1 MVTVRLNTRS
11 VTIAT
16 LFCLKSAGKFDVSS
30 LDPTRDAHRSG
41 KPEGVDALIAPEGS
55 LEVLSQMEVAR
66 LRDTSLGGL
75 HELLRRCALAVLNSG
90 NMEDDSLQV
99 MARHRDFDIQVVQQ
113 ERGIKLELR
122 NAPAAAFVDGQMIRG
137 IREHLFAV
145 LRDIVY
151 VHNEIRLHPRFDL
164 EAPGGVTDAVFHT
177 LRNARALFPGQPP
190 NLVVCWGGHSISRPE
205 YDYAKH
211 VGYELGLR
219 GMDICTGCGPGA
231 MKGPMK
237 GAAVGHAKQHRDG
250 GRYVGISE
258 PGIIAAEPP
267 NPIVNHLVIMPDME
281 KRLEAFVRIGHGFV
295 VFPGGV
301 GTMEEL
307 LYLFSILL
315 HAENAE
321 VPFPLVLTGP
331 AASAD
336 YFRRLEDFLVSTLGP
351 SVTTHYQVI
360 IDDPVAVA
368 RAMRRGMEEVRR
380 FRIARSD
387 AFYFNWVLR
396 IDPEL
401 QQPFVPSHPNM
412 AGLSLHREQPLHAL
426 AANLRAAFS
435 GIVAGNVKET
445 GIRAIELHGPF
456 QIRGAPDLMRSLDR
470 LLDGFVREQRMK
482 LPGSQYTPCYEIVV

>member
-1 MVTVRLNTRS
+1 MSSPVTP
-11 VTIAT
+11 A
-16 LFCLKSAGKFDVSS
+16 AGHPSKPDV
-30 LDPTRDAHRSG
+30 
-41 KPEGVDALIAPEGS
+41 VDALIAPEGS
-55 LEVLSQMEVAR
+55 LEVLSQHEVVR

-75 HELLRRCALAVLNSG
+75 HELLRRCTLAVLNSG
-90 NMEDDSLQV
+90 SVVDDSLQV
-99 MARHRDFDIQVVQQ
+99 MQRHPDFDIQVVQQ

-122 NAPAAAFVDGQMIRG
+122 NAPAEAFVDGQMIRG

-164 EAPGGVTDAVFHT
+164 TASSGITDAVFHT
-177 LRNARALFPGQPP
+177 LRNARALSPGQPP
-190 NLVVCWGGHSISRPE
+190 NLVVCWGGHSVSRVE
-205 YDYAKH
+205 YDYAKR

-237 GAAVGHAKQHRDG
+237 GAAVGHAKQHRSM

-281 KRLEAFVRIGHGFV
+281 QRLEAFVRIGHGFV

-307 LYLFSILL
+307 LYLFAILL
-315 HAENAE
+315 HEENAE
-321 VPFPLVLTGP
+321 TPFPLVLTGP
-331 AASAD
+331 ACAAD
-336 YFRRLEDFLVSTLGP
+336 YFRRLDDFLTRVLGTA
-351 SVTTHYQVI
+351 VAGRYQVI
-360 IDDPVAVA
+360 LDDPVAVA

-396 IDPEL
+396 IAPQL
-401 QQPFVPSHPNM
+401 QQPFAPTHERM
-412 AGLSLHREQPLHAL
+412 AALSLHRDQPLHDL

-435 GIVAGNVKET
+435 GIVAGNVKEA
-445 GIRAIELHGPF
+445 GIQAIERHGPF
-456 QIRGAPDLMRSLDR
+456 AIRGEAAIMQSLDQ
-470 LLDGFVREQRMK
+470 LLDGFVREQRMR
-482 LPGSQYTPCYEIVV
+482 LPGREYIPCYRIVV

>member
-1 MVTVRLNTRS
+1 MSSPVTPALGNPS
-11 VTIAT
+11 
-16 LFCLKSAGKFDVSS
+16 KPDV
-30 LDPTRDAHRSG
+30 
-41 KPEGVDALIAPEGS
+41 VDALIAPEGS
-55 LEVLSQMEVAR
+55 LEVLSQHEVVR

-75 HELLRRCALAVLNSG
+75 HELLRRCTLAVLNSG
-90 NMEDDSLQV
+90 SVVDDSLQV
-99 MARHRDFDIQVVQQ
+99 MQRYPDFDIQVVQQ

-122 NAPAAAFVDGQMIRG
+122 NAPAEAFVDGQMIRG

-164 EAPGGVTDAVFHT
+164 NASGGITDAVFHT
-177 LRNARALFPGQPP
+177 LRNARALSPGQPP
-190 NLVVCWGGHSISRPE
+190 NLVVCWGGHSVSRTE
-205 YDYAKH
+205 YDYAKR

-237 GAAVGHAKQHRDG
+237 GAAVGHAKQHRSM

-281 KRLEAFVRIGHGFV
+281 QRLEAFVRVGHGFI

-307 LYLFSILL
+307 LYLFAILL
-315 HAENAE
+315 HEENAQT
-321 VPFPLVLTGP
+321 PFPLVLTGP
-331 AASAD
+331 ASAAD
-336 YFRRLEDFLVSTLGP
+336 YFRRLDDFLARVLGTA
-351 SVTTHYQVI
+351 VAGRYQVI
-360 IDDPVAVA
+360 LDDPVAVA

-396 IDPEL
+396 IAPQL
-401 QQPFVPSHPNM
+401 QKPFVPSHENM
-412 AGLSLHREQPLHAL
+412 AALSLHRDQPLHDL

-435 GIVAGNVKET
+435 GIVAGNVKEA
-445 GIRAIELHGPF
+445 GIQAIERHGPF
-456 QIRGAPDLMRSLDR
+456 AIRGEPAIMQSLDQ
-470 LLDGFVREQRMK
+470 LLDGFVREQRMR
-482 LPGSQYTPCYEIVV
+482 LPGREYTPCYRIVV

>member
-1 MVTVRLNTRS
+1 MSSPDTP
-11 VTIAT
+11 A
-16 LFCLKSAGKFDVSS
+16 AGLSN
-30 LDPTRDAHRSG
+30 
-41 KPEGVDALIAPEGS
+41 KPEVVDALIAPEGS
-55 LEVLSQMEVAR
+55 LEVLSQHEVVR

-75 HELLRRCALAVLNSG
+75 HELLRRCTLAVLNSG
-90 NMEDDSLQV
+90 SVVDDSLQV
-99 MARHRDFDIQVVQQ
+99 MHRYPDFDIQVVQQ

-122 NAPAAAFVDGQMIRG
+122 NAPAEAFVDGQMIRG

-164 EAPGGVTDAVFHT
+164 TDTGGITDAVFHT
-177 LRNARALFPGQPP
+177 LRNARALSPGQPP
-190 NLVVCWGGHSISRPE
+190 NLVVCWGGHSVSRVE
-205 YDYAKH
+205 YDYAKR

-237 GAAVGHAKQHRDG
+237 GAAVGHAKQHRSM

-281 KRLEAFVRIGHGFV
+281 QRLEAFVRVGHGFI

-307 LYLFSILL
+307 LYLFAILL
-315 HAENAE
+315 HEENAQT
-321 VPFPLVLTGP
+321 PFPLVLTGP
-331 AASAD
+331 ASAAD
-336 YFRRLEDFLVSTLGP
+336 YFRRLDDFLGRVLGTA
-351 SVTTHYQVI
+351 VAGRYQVI
-360 IDDPVAVA
+360 LDDPVAVA

-380 FRIARSD
+380 FRIVRSD

-396 IDPEL
+396 IAPQL
-401 QQPFVPSHPNM
+401 QKPFAPTHENM
-412 AGLSLHREQPLHAL
+412 AALSLHRDQPLHDL

-435 GIVAGNVKET
+435 GIVAGNVKEA
-445 GIRAIELHGPF
+445 GIQAIERHGPF
-456 QIRGAPDLMRSLDR
+456 AIRGEPAIMQSLDR
-470 LLDGFVREQRMK
+470 LLDGFVREQRMR
-482 LPGSQYTPCYEIVV
+482 LPGRDYTPCYRIVV

>member
-1 MVTVRLNTRS
+1 MPTIDSLN
-11 VTIAT
+11 
-16 LFCLKSAGKFDVSS
+16 SALVVD
-30 LDPTRDAHRSG
+30 
-41 KPEGVDALIAPEGS
+41 KPQVVDALIAPEGS
-55 LEVLSQMEVAR
+55 LEVLSQHEVVR

-90 NMEDDSLQV
+90 SVEDDSRQV
-99 MARHRDFDIQVVQQ
+99 MERYRNFDIQVVQQ

-145 LRDIVY
+145 LRDLVY

-164 EAPGGVTDAVFHT
+164 MAPGGITDAVFHT

-190 NLVVCWGGHSISRPE
+190 NLVVCWGGHSISRLE
-205 YDYAKH
+205 YEYAKR

-237 GAAVGHAKQHRDG
+237 GAAVGHAKQHRSS

-307 LYLFSILL
+307 LYLFAILL
-315 HAENAE
+315 HEENAE
-321 VPFPLVLTGP
+321 IPFPLILTGP
-331 AASAD
+331 VESAD
-336 YFRRLEDFLVSTLGP
+336 YFRRLEDFLTNTLG
-351 SVTTHYQVI
+351 SAVSRRYQVI
-360 IDDPVAVA
+360 LDDPVAVA

-396 IDPEL
+396 IAPTL
-401 QQPFVPSHPNM
+401 QTPFVPTHANM
-412 AGLSLHREQPLHAL
+412 AGLSLHRDQPLHDL

-435 GIVAGNVKET
+435 GIVSGNVKES
-445 GIRAIELHGPF
+445 GIQAIEAHGPF
-456 QIRGAPDLMRSLDR
+456 QMRGAADVMRSLDN
-470 LLDGFVREQRMK
+470 LLDSFVREQRMR
-482 LPGSQYTPCYEIVV
+482 LPGRSYTPCYEIVV

>member
-1 MVTVRLNTRS
+1 
-11 VTIAT
+11 
-16 LFCLKSAGKFDVSS
+16 VSS
-30 LDPTRDAHRSG
+30 LDLTRDTHRSG
-41 KPEGVDALIAPEGS
+41 KPEGIDALITPEGS

-90 NMEDDSLQV
+90 NMEDDSRQV
-99 MARHRDFDIQVVQQ
+99 MVRHRDFDIQVVQQ

-122 NAPAAAFVDGQMIRG
+122 NAPVGAFVDGQMIRG

-190 NLVVCWGGHSISRPE
+190 NLVVCWGGHSIGRPE

-237 GAAVGHAKQHRDG
+237 GAAVGHAKQHRSG

-351 SVTTHYQVI
+351 SVTARYQVI
-360 IDDPVAVA
+360 LDDPVAVA

-445 GIRAIELHGPF
+445 GIRAIEVHGPF
-456 QIRGAPDLMRSLDR
+456 QIRGAPDLMRSLDQ
-470 LLDGFVREQRMK
+470 LLDSFVREQRMK

>member
-1 MVTVRLNTRS
+1 M
-11 VTIAT
+11 
-16 LFCLKSAGKFDVSS
+16 SS
-30 LDPTRDAHRSG
+30 LDLPPVTPLSE
-41 KPEGVDALIAPEGS
+41 KMEKVDALITPEGS
-55 LEVLSQMEVAR
+55 LEVLSRMEVAR

-75 HELLRRCALAVLNSG
+75 HELLRRCTLAVLNSG
-90 NMEDDSLQV
+90 NMEDDSRQV
-99 MARHRDFDIQVVQQ
+99 LARYHDFDIQVVQQ

-122 NAPAAAFVDGQMIRG
+122 NAPATAFVDGQMIRG

-151 VHNEIRLHPRFDL
+151 VHNEIRLHSRFDL
-164 EAPGGVTDAVFHT
+164 DAPEGITDAVFHT
-177 LRNARALFPGQPP
+177 LRNARVLFPGQLP
-190 NLVVCWGGHSISRPE
+190 NLVVCWGGHSISRLE

-237 GAAVGHAKQHRDG
+237 GAAVGHAKQHRG
-250 GRYVGISE
+250 AGRYVGISE

-267 NPIVNHLVIMPDME
+267 NPIVNNLVIMPDME

-307 LYLFSILL
+307 LYLFAILL
-315 HAENAE
+315 HEENAE
-321 VPFPLVLTGP
+321 LPFPLVLSGP

-336 YFRRLEDFLVSTLGP
+336 YFHRLENFLMNTLG
-351 SVTTHYQVI
+351 SAIRGRYQVI
-360 IDDPVAVA
+360 LDDPVAVA

-396 IDPEL
+396 LDSAL
-401 QQPFVPSHPNM
+401 QRPFVPSHANM

-435 GIVAGNVKET
+435 GIVAGNVKDA
-445 GIRAIELHGPF
+445 GIQAIEAHGPF
-456 QIRGAPDLMRSLDR
+456 QIKGAPDLMRSLDH
-470 LLDGFVREQRMK
+470 LLDGFVQEQRMK
-482 LPGSQYTPCYEIVV
+482 LPGSHYTPCYEIVL